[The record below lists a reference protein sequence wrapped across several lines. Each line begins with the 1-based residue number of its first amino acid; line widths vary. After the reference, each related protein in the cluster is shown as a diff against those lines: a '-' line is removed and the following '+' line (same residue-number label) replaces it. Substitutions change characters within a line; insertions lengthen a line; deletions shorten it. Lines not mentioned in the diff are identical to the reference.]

1 MGKKVVIVGP
11 AYPLRGGL
19 STYNERLCKGFND
32 RGDQCSIL
40 SFSLQYPNFL
50 FPGKTQYSSDPAP
63 DNTDIDTA
71 INSVNPLNWIKVGLK
86 YRKMAPDVMVFRYWM
101 PFMAPALGTI
111 ARIASGNGKTKM
123 VAIADNIYPHE
134 KHFYDKPCTN
144 YFVNSIDGFITMSQS
159 VLGDLK
165 TLVPQKPS
173 KYIPHPMYDN
183 FGEGLEKAK
192 AKELIGLDPETHY
205 LLFFGFIRQY
215 KGLDLLLQSFA
226 ESGLKNQGVKLLIAG
241 EYYEDATP
249 YKQLIKDLDLS
260 DSVVERNDFI
270 PNSEVATYFSAADM
284 VVQTY
289 HSATQS
295 GVTQIAY
302 HFNKPMLVTNVGGLA
317 ETVPDKEV
325 GYVCEKSV
333 KDIANALNDFYTN
346 QREETFSKNAA
357 NYKQRFSWEHI
368 MNGIDE
374 VSSGKI

>member
-1 MGKKVVIVGP
+1 MSKKVVIVGP

-19 STYNERLCKGFND
+19 CTYNERLCKGFND

-63 DNTDIDTA
+63 ENTEIDTA
-71 INSVNPLNWIKVGLK
+71 VNSVNPLNWIKVGLK
-86 YRKMAPDVMVFRYWM
+86 YRKLAPDIMIFRYWM

-123 VAIADNIYPHE
+123 VAISDNIYPHE

-159 VLGDLK
+159 VLGDLT

-192 AKELIGLDPETHY
+192 AKEILGLDPDAHY

-226 ESGLKNQGVKLLIAG
+226 ESGLKNKGVKLLIAG

-260 DSVVERNDFI
+260 DCVVERNDFI

-325 GYVCEKSV
+325 GYVCEKSA
-333 KDIANALNDFYTN
+333 KDIAFALNDFYTN

-357 NYKQRFSWEHI
+357 NYKKRFSWEHI
-368 MNGIDE
+368 MSGIDE

>member
-1 MGKKVVIVGP
+1 MGQRVVIVGP

-32 RGDQCSIL
+32 QGDQCSIL

-50 FPGKTQYSSDPAP
+50 FPGKTQFSTDPAP
-63 DNTDIDTA
+63 ADTDIDTA
-71 INSVNPLNWIKVGLK
+71 INSVNPFNWIKVGLK
-86 YRKMAPDVMVFRYWM
+86 YKKLAPDVMVFRYWM

-111 ARIASGNGKTKM
+111 ARIVKRNGKTRM

-134 KHFYDKPCTN
+134 KHFYDKPATN
-144 YFVNSIDGFITMSQS
+144 YFVNSIDGFVTMSQS
-159 VLGDLK
+159 VLKDLQN
-165 TLVPQKPS
+165 LAPQKPS
-173 KYIPHPMYDN
+173 MYIPHPMYDN
-183 FGEGLEKAK
+183 FGEGMEKTEAK
-192 AKELIGLDPETHY
+192 KAIGLDPNVNY

-226 ESGLKNQGVKLLIAG
+226 KSGLQHKNVKLLIAG

-249 YKQLIKDLDLS
+249 YKALIQSLNLS

-270 PNSEVATYFSAADM
+270 PNSEVSTYFSASDM

-317 ETVPDKEV
+317 ETVPHGEV
-325 GYVCEKSV
+325 GYVCEKTSES
-333 KDIANALNDFYTN
+333 ISEALIDFYEN
-346 QREETFSKNAA
+346 RREQAYSVNAGE
-357 NYKQRFSWEHI
+357 YKKRFNWAHI
-368 MNGIDE
+368 MNGLKS
-374 VSSGKI
+374 VAGFKV